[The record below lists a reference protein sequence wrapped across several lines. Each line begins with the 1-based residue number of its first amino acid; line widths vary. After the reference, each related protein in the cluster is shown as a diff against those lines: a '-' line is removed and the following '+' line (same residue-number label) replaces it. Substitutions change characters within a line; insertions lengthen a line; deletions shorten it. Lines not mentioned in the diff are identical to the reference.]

1 MHPALAHERRLLAV
15 FISRSDPRD
24 QSVLLGKA
32 RWDGTALW
40 LDAGDVSEAV
50 LILGPGAEAL
60 LLPATSELR
69 SAFAEGTEYG
79 VELGA
84 LVRDADFISCTEV
97 MRMPF
102 GALSVPGACSQAFVP
117 SWKVK

>member
-1 MHPALAHERRLLAV
+1 MDPSLAHERRLLAV

-32 RWDGTALW
+32 RWDGTVLW

-50 LILGPGAEAL
+50 LILDPDTDAL

-69 SAFAEGTEYG
+69 SAFTVGTEYG
-79 VELGA
+79 MELGA

-97 MRMPF
+97 TRMPF
-102 GALSVPGACSQAFVP
+102 GALSVPGAFSQAFVP
-117 SWKVK
+117 GWRVK